1 MCSSGHVL
9 SPNTHKPYPQ
19 TYLWHHQILPNVYA
33 ISYCICSTHQF
44 YLGKNGT
51 VPTSPVISLN
61 YVNKNGTLS
70 IQKSSLLVR
79 EPVRSV
85 WLADKLSNTLRFQL
99 LCVFRHMFITLS
111 NVLVNLTSGVS
122 LLHLR
127 DTYVSIS
134 KWIFTLLCPFF
145 TT

>member
-1 MCSSGHVL
+1 MGHYL
-9 SPNTHKPYPQ
+9 SRS
-19 TYLWHHQILPNVYA
+19 HHCY
-33 ISYCICSTHQF
+33 
-44 YLGKNGT
+44 
-51 VPTSPVISLN
+51 
-61 YVNKNGTLS
+61 
-70 IQKSSLLVR
+70 R

-134 KWIFTLLCPFF
+134 K
-145 TT
+145 